1 MSMEGIDIQA
11 IVRQAVREFIAMENT
26 PTEPGWKAELR
37 EEIMHREQLERRVN
51 ELVTA
56 NRETMRAR
64 AADQLRS
71 AVACELRWHGVEDV
85 GLYGPAIEREIYLDD
100 SGLPRFM
107 ARNGMTLSQYVAGF
121 LGEPKSQRAGTGRL
135 RTGK

>member
-1 MSMEGIDIQA
+1 MEGIDIQA
-11 IVRQAVREFIAMENT
+11 IVRQAIREFIAMENT

-85 GLYGPAIEREIYLDD
+85 GLYGPAIEREVITA
-100 SGLPRFM
+100 G
-107 ARNGMTLSQYVAGF
+107 ARNLVLERRERNAAIAQTWKDF
-121 LGEPKSQRAGTGRL
+121 LAWHRETRVENL
-135 RTGK
+135 RRFR